1 MNDDLLNI
9 AGKVMEKFNPVTDS
23 ADDFEDIKD
32 GEYSCLLEEVKDRV
46 SAEKGTKWIS
56 LQFSI
61 LEGESAGRFLF
72 VNYFFTEKT
81 TERSIKGLIKLAHEF
96 GYELPLEAF
105 SDLSTLSEALQSLCG
120 TNAIVKQTT
129 SKSGFANHK
138 VTPVE

>member
-1 MNDDLLNI
+1 MDDLLKI
-9 AGKVMEKFNPVTDS
+9 ASGVMENFNPAVDS
-23 ADDFEDIKD
+23 ADDYEDLKD
-32 GEYSCLLEEVKDRV
+32 GEYSCMLEEVKDRV

-56 LQFSI
+56 LQFRI
-61 LEGESAGRFLF
+61 LEGEYADRFLF

-105 SDLSTLSEALQSLCG
+105 TDMSTLSEALTSLEG
-120 TNAIVKQTT
+120 TNATVKQTT

-138 VTPVE
+138 VTPVA